1 MDMTDEQI
9 NALMDELQ
17 AAQKRADDAEAKC
30 EKLVEAIDW
39 LAIGID
45 PLTSDDFIPDAHS
58 NSLMADDGPIT
69 AKDAAFGAAL
79 YAVRHGIMV
88 AFSTLRNDAPGRV
101 EDMARKLAAD
111 SLNIHDPD
119 LAEQSIMQMLKMAMY
134 IKGRGVEG
142 AAGEALKRFPL

>member
-30 EKLVEAIDW
+30 NRLVEAIDW

-45 PLTSDDFIPDAHS
+45 PLTSDDFMPDAHGS
-58 NSLMADDGPIT
+58 SLMADDGPIT

-88 AFSTLRNDAPGRV
+88 AFSTLRDDAPERV

-111 SLNIHDPD
+111 NLDIHDHD
-119 LAEQSIMQMLKMAMY
+119 LVSQSMMQMLKMALYM
-134 IKGRGVEG
+134 KSRGVSG
-142 AAGEALKRFPL
+142 PASDAVAGFPL